1 MIMLLVS
8 SAAVTVLSVAS
19 MGSCI
24 MVVFSPALLGTSA
37 LMPLT
42 GFLLG
47 YAVSAAFKLNDRYV
61 LPHLPPL
68 SLSHQEETGMAA
80 LLCRTMVK
88 TWISGIYFCRT
99 LTPIHP
105 K

>member
-1 MIMLLVS
+1 MVMFLLS
-8 SAAVTVLSVAS
+8 SAAIIALSVAN

-24 MVVFSPALLGTSA
+24 MVVLSPPLLGTSA

-47 YAVSAAFKLNDRYV
+47 YAVSAAFKLDDRYV

-68 SLSHQEETGMAA
+68 SLSHQEQRDLAA
-80 LLCRTMVK
+80 LLCGAMVK
-88 TWISGIYFCRT
+88 M
-99 LTPIHP
+99 
-105 K
+105 

>member
-1 MIMLLVS
+1 MVMLLLS
-8 SAAVTVLSVAS
+8 SAAIIALSVAN

-24 MVVFSPALLGTSA
+24 MVVLSPPLLGTSA

-47 YAVSAAFKLNDRYV
+47 YAVSAAFKLDDRYV

-68 SLSHQEETGMAA
+68 SLSSGTERFGSSA
-80 LLCRTMVK
+80 LQSNGENMNFGNIL
-88 TWISGIYFCRT
+88 
-99 LTPIHP
+99 L
-105 K
+105 